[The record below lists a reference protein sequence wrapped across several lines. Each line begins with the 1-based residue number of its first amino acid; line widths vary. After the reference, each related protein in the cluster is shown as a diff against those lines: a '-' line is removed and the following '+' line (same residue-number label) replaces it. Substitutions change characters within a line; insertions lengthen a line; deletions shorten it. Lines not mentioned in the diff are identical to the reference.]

1 MWNRALVTLCS
12 GGPGSDSLCFTQAGA
27 ALYSLRGL
35 SQLCPA
41 SYPMQWAGGGALV
54 TEKCYKFRE
63 PRSDK
68 DVESALQEPSKILE
82 TQKEIFHRLPKP
94 KVKTAKPKLISV

>member
-1 MWNRALVTLCS
+1 MRNRALLTLCS
-12 GGPGSDSLCFTQAGA
+12 GGPGSDSSCFTQAGA
-27 ALYSLRGL
+27 ALYSLRVL

-54 TEKCYKFRE
+54 TEKCYEFRE
-63 PRSDK
+63 PRSNK
-68 DVESALQEPSKILE
+68 EVEPALQEPPKIFE